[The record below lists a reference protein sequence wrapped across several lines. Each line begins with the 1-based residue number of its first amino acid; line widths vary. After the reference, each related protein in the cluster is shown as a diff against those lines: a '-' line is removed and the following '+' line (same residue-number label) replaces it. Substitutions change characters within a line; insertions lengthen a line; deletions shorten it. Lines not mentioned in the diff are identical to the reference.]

1 MSESLSMKKILR
13 KRVYLLVAAAWF
25 ITLTFIIDNYWTS
38 NASLNT
44 VQHKISGFIDDAE
57 TDFSREIK
65 NSRFESQIL
74 EKKIRKEFIDK
85 FSRKSYFIFAYNKNQ
100 QSSEE
105 LLFWNTSKILPPPY
119 LRYQTDS
126 TGFLALENG
135 YYVWLKSE
143 SANLINIALIP
154 IKWNYFIENNY
165 LVNDFTV
172 DHSMTSHYDISKDKR
187 SNGVSVS
194 NKKGEY
200 YFSIFETQK
209 ENALKNNRLSLFFF
223 LMGMLCLINFIQYL
237 GNQFAEERSLK
248 FSLIF
253 LSISVFVLR
262 LLFLMNLT
270 PVDLRQFDLFNPTHF
285 SSGVWIPSLGDML
298 LHGLSILWIILFYR
312 NKLSVKKWNV
322 ENKKA
327 LHFVYLSLISIVLIS
342 ISFLTGNLIRDL
354 VTNADFSLDAIRFFT
369 LTINSA
375 IGFLVI
381 SVFIL
386 CFFLFSQ
393 CLFYLYHPLFKGNVI
408 PLLIS
413 VCILSMA
420 YLSFKVGAIKGGFE
434 IYITV
439 WLLFYIIISV
449 KSVNRLSQNL
459 VSTRQVFWFAF
470 LSISVS
476 VILLHETH
484 NRELNN
490 RKKFAN
496 TLKIRLNPANE
507 SMVNST
513 ITDLRGQFLESQ
525 FYRFF
530 DPTSSTALKDS
541 LIKSAS
547 SSYSNNYDSE
557 ILTFTNDEKPL
568 YNLDSGSYNEILAI
582 LSIQAKPTVYKDL
595 FYFNQSFNQFSF
607 IFKKEVSDSGGSLL
621 GYLIFI
627 ANPKTEKRD
636 ALYPELFSK
645 GNNQSIENAVD
656 YAVAMYREG
665 KLVNSFNDY
674 PFPVSLKSSD
684 FPTSDQVEIKKDGV
698 SEWWDHAGPGK
709 WVVIARDT
717 NVTFELITLFSYIF
731 CVLLLIGSVIWILM
745 HLFSIRL
752 NKNDLKKI
760 WQLSIRNQIQGSILL
775 ISTISFVIIGFASIW
790 FFVNRFES
798 TNREKLSRVIRILD
812 KEIRKNIGDRK
823 GFNTVELDS
832 SVNVL
837 NTLESALTKISE
849 IHGVDVNIYDISGEL
864 KYSSLS
870 LPYNKGILS
879 SRMNPIAFHH
889 LLRLNESQFFQEE
902 KIGELKYISHYIPVI
917 NDDGVSIAFLNI
929 PYFTSETALRQE
941 ISNFLITIINLN
953 AFVFLLAGIISL
965 FITNRIASSFSLIAQ
980 KMQQVNLDMHN
991 EPIVWERR
999 DEIGA
1004 LVKQYN
1010 KMVAKLEEGAAVLAK
1025 TEREGAWREMAKQ
1038 VAHEIK
1044 NPLTPMKLSMQFLQ
1058 KAIDQKA
1065 PNVEELAYDVSKTLI
1080 QQVDHLSNIA
1090 NAFSQFAHI
1099 GEPQKESF
1107 LLHEVI
1113 QNVVDL
1119 HQMNNEVQMHCHLLK
1134 EYDFI
1139 YADKTQINRLFTNLI
1154 INALQ
1159 SIPENK
1165 APEIRIRQYV
1175 VNNDV
1180 VTAIVDN
1187 GTGIPNEVK
1196 ANIFTPNFTTKT
1208 SGTGLGLAMCKRI
1221 VEQSQGEIWYESEF
1235 GLGTTFF
1242 IRLPFYSEA

>member
-1 MSESLSMKKILR
+1 
-13 KRVYLLVAAAWF
+13 
-25 ITLTFIIDNYWTS
+25 
-38 NASLNT
+38 
-44 VQHKISGFIDDAE
+44 
-57 TDFSREIK
+57 
-65 NSRFESQIL
+65 
-74 EKKIRKEFIDK
+74 
-85 FSRKSYFIFAYNKNQ
+85 
-100 QSSEE
+100 
-105 LLFWNTSKILPPPY
+105 
-119 LRYQTDS
+119 
-126 TGFLALENG
+126 
-135 YYVWLKSE
+135 
-143 SANLINIALIP
+143 
-154 IKWNYFIENNY
+154 
-165 LVNDFTV
+165 
-172 DHSMTSHYDISKDKR
+172 MTSHYDISKNKLA
-187 SNGVSVS
+187 NGVEVR

-209 ENALKNNRLSLFFF
+209 ENAQKNNRLSLFFF
-223 LMGMLCLINFIQYL
+223 LIGILCLLSFVHHL
-237 GNQFAEERSLK
+237 ATQFAEKRSLMMA
-248 FSLIF
+248 LIF
-253 LSISVFVLR
+253 LSVSIFVMR
-262 LLFLMNLT
+262 SLLLLHLT

-285 SSGVWIPSLGDML
+285 KSGLWIPSLGDLL
-298 LHGLSILWIILFYR
+298 LHGLGFLWLIIFYR
-312 NKLSVKKWNV
+312 NRIGTKRWTV

-327 LHFVYLSLISIVLIS
+327 LPFVYLSLISVVLIAS
-342 ISFLTGNLIRDL
+342 AYVTGNLIRDL

-369 LTINSA
+369 LSTNSA

-381 SVFIL
+381 SILIL
-386 CFFLFSQ
+386 CFFLLSQ
-393 CLFYLYHPLFKGNVI
+393 ILFFLYHALFNGKVI

-413 VCILSMA
+413 LCVFSMA
-420 YLSFKVGAIKGGFE
+420 YLSFKIGEIKGGFE
-434 IYITV
+434 IYITI
-439 WLLFYIIISV
+439 WLLFFSLISV
-449 KSVNRLSQNL
+449 RSAHQLTKNP

-470 LSISVS
+470 LSVSVS

-484 NRELNN
+484 NRELLN

-496 TLKIRLNPANE
+496 TIKIRLNPVNE

-513 ITDLRGQFLESQ
+513 IIDLRGPFLKDQ

-530 DPTSSTALKDS
+530 DTTSSIALKDS

-557 ILTFTNDEKPL
+557 ILTFTSEEKPL
-568 YNLDSGSYNEILAI
+568 FNLDSVTYNEILAI
-582 LSIQAKPTVYKDL
+582 LGTQAKPTVYKDL
-595 FYFNQSFNQFSF
+595 FYFNQTFNQFSF
-607 IFKKEVSDSGGSLL
+607 IFKKEVSDTGGNIL
-621 GYLIFI
+621 GYLFFI

-645 GNNQSIENAVD
+645 GNEQSIENAVD
-656 YAVAMYREG
+656 YAVAMYRDG

-674 PFPVSLKSSD
+674 PFPVSLSSTD
-684 FPTSDQVEIKKDGV
+684 FPNSDQVEIKKEGV

-717 NVTFELITLFSYIF
+717 NITLELITLFSYIF
-731 CVLLLIGSVIWILM
+731 CVLLLIGALIWIIM

-760 WQLSIRNQIQGSILL
+760 WYLSIRNQIQGTILL
-775 ISTISFVIIGFASIW
+775 ISAISFVIIGFASIW

-812 KEIRKNIGDRK
+812 KEIRKNMGDRE
-823 GFNTVELDS
+823 GFSTAELDS
-832 SVNVL
+832 SANIL
-837 NTLESALTKISE
+837 SKLQSSLSKISE
-849 IHGVDVNIYDISGEL
+849 IHGVDVNIYDISGKL
-864 KYSSLS
+864 TFSSLS

-879 SRMNPIAFHH
+879 STMNPIAFHH
-889 LLRLNESQFFQEE
+889 LSRLNESQFFQEE
-902 KIGELKYISHYIPVI
+902 KIGKLRYISHYIPVL

-953 AFVFLLAGIISL
+953 AFIFLLAGIISL
-965 FITNRIASSFSLIAQ
+965 FITNRIAQSFSLIAQ

-991 EPIVWERR
+991 EPIVWDRN

-1010 KMVAKLEEGAAVLAK
+1010 KMVSKLEEGAAKLAK

-1065 PNVEELAYDVSKTLI
+1065 PNVEELASNVSKTLI
-1080 QQVDHLSNIA
+1080 QQMDHLSNIA

-1134 EYDFI
+1134 EHDFI

-1159 SIPENK
+1159 SIPEDK
-1165 APEIRIRQYV
+1165 TPEIRIRQYI
-1175 VNNDV
+1175 VNKDV

-1187 GTGIPNEVK
+1187 GTGIPDEVR
-1196 ANIFTPNFTTKT
+1196 ANIFTPNFTTKS

-1221 VEQSQGEIWYESEF
+1221 VEQSQGEIWYESEYGF
-1235 GLGTTFF
+1235 GTTFF
-1242 IRLPFYSEA
+1242 IRLPLHKEA